1 MVVEKTWTTV
11 NVARKWVFQGRLCR
25 VVQQAMWSL
34 WLPSILWSMYSL
46 ISWETI
52 RFFFLEPT
60 RSFTFVHMLIC
71 QLCYKQLCWLHEKS
85 TRAIIYH
92 AICEIF
98 YINKIPK
105 FCIAGGWC
113 CHKKCV
119 FQLLSSFFNP
129 CPHLTILIL
138 WWPRRLWRIF
148 FIQNNINNHCIL
160 HAIHPHL
167 RRPSPGNVRYFAWEI
182 HFNQK

>member
-1 MVVEKTWTTV
+1 MKKF
-11 NVARKWVFQGRLCR
+11 VARKWVFQGRLCR

-34 WLPSILWSMYSL
+34 TYLFVEYSVKFDILRKY
-46 ISWETI
+46 TI
-52 RFFFLEPT
+52 YFLEPT

-85 TRAIIYH
+85 TRAIIYY

-138 WWPRRLWRIF
+138 WWPRRL
-148 FIQNNINNHCIL
+148 
-160 HAIHPHL
+160 
-167 RRPSPGNVRYFAWEI
+167 
-182 HFNQK
+182 

>member
-1 MVVEKTWTTV
+1 MFLNLSFHLWDFHGVLTQIKLVSCQNNLELFNK
-11 NVARKWVFQGRLCR
+11 QCDLCDCR
-25 VVQQAMWSL
+25 VFYKVCIVWYLEKLFDFFSL
-34 WLPSILWSMYSL
+34 NPLEALPSSICW
-46 ISWETI
+46 
-52 RFFFLEPT
+52 FV
-60 RSFTFVHMLIC
+60 SFVTNNFAGYM
-71 QLCYKQLCWLHEKS
+71 KKS

-98 YINKIPK
+98 YINTIPK

-138 WWPRRLWRIF
+138 WWPRRL
-148 FIQNNINNHCIL
+148 
-160 HAIHPHL
+160 
-167 RRPSPGNVRYFAWEI
+167 
-182 HFNQK
+182 